1 MATLNEGLCL
11 VDDIARELSFYDGG
25 NYKQLNEQTIINR
38 CKDLLEKVKTNI
50 MAKDPD
56 GIIRAEKLSSDDWR
70 RISLLVGPLARCFT
84 ASSPPAAP
92 TVKTRHASAVAVAA
106 LALLSSCNQQSKVIA
121 TSALENGVVDAFVST
136 LRNSLRSQVNDR
148 VVKAMLYKLIESLWG
163 FTLYATTQLQQDMV
177 AKDVVNVCLDLVTSA
192 TVEIESKLNA
202 SKTLYNCLSSH
213 GRVVTE
219 LRASKVAALNHLVQ
233 QLGSQVPSPEA
244 AAHLALTG
252 LSSGASK
259 AISMPQMLPS
269 IMSWIWFLPN
279 YIVDHLIDSLA
290 FTLNRVVVLVWPDG
304 HPGIPLLEQGRDEP
318 SAGPLHVAQLSLPNR
333 SLQKTLQ
340 HLFRSIASGIA
351 DKRLVSI
358 LRGAR
363 LPSVTHDPAESEDLN
378 VAEAEEEAG
387 GTGLPARLVKVVREG
402 RPDGN
407 ETRVALELLDELFA
421 CDANG
426 GHPELAD
433 DALAAGLLASMT
445 EMGVLHS
452 LHTEAGIAGVSA
464 YVRLT
469 MKLIRRVPYTPGLGS
484 RLHGSGVPASVA
496 YVAFWPTSRVSLKL
510 EALQTLYELVQLDTN
525 MTEHVVAMNNF
536 PVALTNTLLG
546 GDPDTRKPA
555 KKSGSSAAGKKKS
568 GSGMGPST
576 AAAAAAT
583 STAIASEISVTNR
596 RDHRDQMQETAFNI
610 LTVVLDEARESDKVW
625 ETVVESS
632 MLPRLVQHSCAFP
645 MQPALL
651 AELLLAIGITFKDH
665 RDDIASVG
673 PLQAACAPHILPLLI
688 HEEPVVVAAAARV
701 LRDILLDMVRY
712 RSDSTD
718 VAEGDEILK
727 ALVAAG
733 PSIDT
738 ADVAAAKAAAAA
750 AKAATVVAAV
760 AVVKEGEPRPSPG
773 KPEPMTRQE
782 EGGSPNGGPVVPPGA
797 SGTPTDESQRASAQ
811 GDGMMEVDTGPI
823 SGAAP
828 LTVVAGFTR
837 AAGAG
842 DCSGLG
848 VGGAG
853 ASVSVPGVAE
863 TAAAAAAAGDAGREP
878 DTLDLVDVTAQ
889 GLGLMCAAI
898 QICVATV
905 LQRPR
910 GVTPASAS
918 SGLRA
923 AAVAAMPVSSTA
935 LSPTKGGGPPVRTA
949 VLTAPPTVME
959 GPAYEALEALLLSCR
974 LLGEACLHMP
984 PHGIVRKHLARAF
997 AYARPAAEELAVALQ
1012 ALPDL
1017 EHGHLQ
1023 LQSDCHA
1030 LLDVLGKIPVLN
1042 VALLPK
1048 PKVVEEEDANL
1059 ISAPAPLPGPKKG
1072 RPPGTGK
1079 RASQVNL
1086 TADGT
1091 LQPIQGPTKRQRTAS
1106 AAALAAAEDTAPRT
1120 RASAIATNGELTAIG
1135 NMRVSVP
1142 RGAAAVAAAV
1152 AGNGSALPAEVYST
1166 AGTLLQ
1172 HGKAGGRTSG
1182 GGADAAGGTPLA
1194 QYGSDGPRID
1204 AGRGGVPSSS
1214 AAAAVQGAR
1223 AASGLGIPLPA
1234 MPRATRTPQPE
1245 HVTGQEQTAAQ
1256 QSAPLSESPSI
1267 SLENQDNQAGPSLA
1281 TRTAAVA
1288 GGADAKVKQ
1297 ESAVA
1302 GPVPSTLNG
1311 VPDAGGAKGRVNA
1324 AEFRARYLEMKTQN
1338 ARMVQELENLRLA
1351 KEESESLQRKTA
1363 AMLSSRNELLA
1374 RALQELG
1381 DKHQE
1386 VEDLKKQLENVT
1398 AELQGAQQTV
1408 NSLQSVMTGSA
1419 AELEQLRAENAD
1431 LKAEL
1436 ANLADLE

>member
-1 MATLNEGLCL
+1 MATLNEGLSL

-25 NYKQLNEQTIINR
+25 NYKQITEQTIINR

-177 AKDVVNVCLDLVTSA
+177 TKDVVNVCLDLVTSA

-233 QLGSQVPSPEA
+233 QLGSQVPSPVA
-244 AAHLALTG
+244 AAHLTPTG
-252 LSSGASK
+252 PSSGTSK
-259 AISMPQMLPS
+259 TISMPQMLPS
-269 IMSWIWFLPN
+269 IMSWIWFLPS
-279 YIVDHLIDSLA
+279 YIVDHLIESLA
-290 FTLNRVVVLVWPDG
+290 FILNRVVVLVWPEG
-304 HPGIPLLEQGRDEP
+304 HSGIPLLEQGREEP

-340 HLFRSIASGIA
+340 NLFRSIASGIA

-363 LPSVTHDPAESEDLN
+363 LPSVMHSPAHSEDLEG
-378 VAEAEEEAG
+378 AEAEEEAG
-387 GTGLPARLVKVVREG
+387 STGLPARLVKVVREG

-469 MKLIRRVPYTPGLGS
+469 LKLIRRVPYTPGLGS

-510 EALQTLYELVQLDTN
+510 EALQTLYELVQLDTD
-525 MTEHVVAMNNF
+525 MTEHVVSMNNF

-555 KKSGSSAAGKKKS
+555 KKTGGSSSKKKS
-568 GSGMGPST
+568 GSGAGT
-576 AAAAAAT
+576 AVAAAAAAAAAAAT
-583 STAIASEISVTNR
+583 STAVASEISVTNR

-625 ETVVESS
+625 ETVVESG

-665 RDDIASVG
+665 QDDIASVG

-701 LRDILLDMVRY
+701 LRDILIDMARY

-718 VAEGDEILK
+718 VGEGDEIFK

-750 AKAATVVAAV
+750 AAAA
-760 AVVKEGEPRPSPG
+760 AVVKEGEPRPSPT
-773 KPEPMTRQE
+773 KPGLVPCKE
-782 EGGSPNGGPVVPPGA
+782 EGGSPNGGPVVPPGV
-797 SGTPTDESQRASAQ
+797 SGTPVDESQRSSAQ

-828 LTVVAGFTR
+828 STVVAGFTS

-842 DCSGLG
+842 DGSGPDG
-848 VGGAG
+848 GGAG
-853 ASVSVPGVAE
+853 TSVTILDISDTAVV
-863 TAAAAAAAGDAGREP
+863 AAATVAGDSGREP
-878 DTLDLVDVTAQ
+878 DTLELVDVTAQ

-898 QICVATV
+898 QTCMATV

-918 SGLRA
+918 SGLRT
-923 AAVAAMPVSSTA
+923 AAVATMQVSSTA
-935 LSPTKGGGPPVRTA
+935 MSPTKGGGGAVQTA
-949 VLTAPPTVME
+949 VLTAPPMVVE
-959 GPAYEALEALLLSCR
+959 GPAYEALGALLLGCR

-984 PHGIVRKHLARAF
+984 PHGNVRKHLARAF
-997 AYARPAAEELAVALQ
+997 AYARPGAEELAVVLE
-1012 ALPDL
+1012 ALPDIA
-1017 EHGHLQ
+1017 HGHLQ
-1023 LQSDCHA
+1023 LLQDCRA
-1030 LLDVLGKIPVLN
+1030 LLEVLGKIPVLN

-1059 ISAPAPLPGPKKG
+1059 ISAPVPLPGSKKG
-1072 RPPGTGK
+1072 RPTGAGK
-1079 RASQVNL
+1079 RASQLGLAV
-1086 TADGT
+1086 DGT
-1091 LQPIQGPTKRQRTAS
+1091 LQPTQGPTKRQRTAS

-1120 RASAIATNGELTAIG
+1120 RVSALATNGELTATG
-1135 NMRVSVP
+1135 STPVP
-1142 RGAAAVAAAV
+1142 RGAAAAAGAV
-1152 AGNGSALPAEVYST
+1152 AWNGSGLPPEVHST
-1166 AGTLLQ
+1166 TGTISQ
-1172 HGKAGGRTSG
+1172 NGKAGERTSME
-1182 GGADAAGGTPLA
+1182 GADAAGGGSQA
-1194 QYGSDGPRID
+1194 QYESEGPGTGARGSGL
-1204 AGRGGVPSSS
+1204 PSSS
-1214 AAAAVQGAR
+1214 AAVAVQGSG
-1223 AASGLGIPLPA
+1223 AASGLGIPLPVV
-1234 MPRATRTPQPE
+1234 PRTMRASQPE
-1245 HVTGQEQTAAQ
+1245 RVIGQEQAAAQ
-1256 QSAPLSESPSI
+1256 QPAPLPESPSM
-1267 SLENQDNQAGPSLA
+1267 SLENQDCQAGPSLA
-1281 TRTAAVA
+1281 IRTAVMA
-1288 GGADAKVKQ
+1288 GGVDAKQ
-1297 ESAVA
+1297 ESTVA
-1302 GPVPSTLNG
+1302 GSAPSIVNG
-1311 VPDAGGAKGRVNA
+1311 VPDAGGTKGRVNA

-1338 ARMVQELENLRLA
+1338 ARMIQELENLRLA
-1351 KEESESLQRKTA
+1351 KEESEALQRKTA

-1386 VEDLKKQLENVT
+1386 VEDLRKQLENMR

-1408 NSLQSVMTGSA
+1408 NSLQSAMTGSA

-1431 LKAEL
+1431 LKSEL